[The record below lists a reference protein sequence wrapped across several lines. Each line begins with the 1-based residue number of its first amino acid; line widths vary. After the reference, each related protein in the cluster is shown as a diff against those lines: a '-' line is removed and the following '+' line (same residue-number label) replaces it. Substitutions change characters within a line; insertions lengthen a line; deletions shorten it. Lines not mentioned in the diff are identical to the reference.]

1 MQEILVD
8 GGELVGEHRVQIL
21 QDLLLAFHIASRI
34 APAPD
39 PADPC
44 SGIRTR
50 LACTPTRRWHRAPM
64 RNTGLLGRLQ
74 LGGLAVGRALFAQN
88 LLGRVLAL
96 AAVCADTEALAQ
108 VVQAAPE
115 PGAVANL

>member
-1 MQEILVD
+1 
-8 GGELVGEHRVQIL
+8 
-21 QDLLLAFHIASRI
+21 
-34 APAPD
+34 
-39 PADPC
+39 
-44 SGIRTR
+44 
-50 LACTPTRRWHRAPM
+50 M

-115 PGAVANL
+115 PGAVANLAFGDRIADTNIHVRGDIVIEEMRMSITRE